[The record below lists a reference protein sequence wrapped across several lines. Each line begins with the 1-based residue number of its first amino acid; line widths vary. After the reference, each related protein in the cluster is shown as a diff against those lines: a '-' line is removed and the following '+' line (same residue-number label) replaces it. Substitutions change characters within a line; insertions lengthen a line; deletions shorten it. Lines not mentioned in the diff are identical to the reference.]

1 MTHVIESTI
10 GVTEVHANPSAA
22 LQRAAAGERITVLKH
37 NRPIATIVD
46 PATAAR
52 MKKIDELEDDMRLL
66 ALGVLRLATDNGV
79 RHRLEDVAAE
89 LGIDLDD
96 E

>member
-1 MTHVIESTI
+1 MNTSTI

-22 LQRAAAGERITVLKH
+22 LQRAAAGERLTVLKH
-37 NRPIATIVD
+37 NKPIAAIVD
-46 PATAAR
+46 PETAER
-52 MKKIDELEDDMRLL
+52 LRKIEELEEDLKLL
-66 ALGVLRLATDNGV
+66 ALAVIRHATDNGA